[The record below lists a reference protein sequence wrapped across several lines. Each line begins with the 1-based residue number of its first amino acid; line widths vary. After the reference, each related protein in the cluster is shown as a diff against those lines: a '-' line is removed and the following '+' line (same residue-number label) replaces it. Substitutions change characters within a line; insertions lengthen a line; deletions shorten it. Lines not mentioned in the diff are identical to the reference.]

1 MKNRQG
7 HPEVTKRASLGVRT
21 LDAEA
26 RSFDVVAST
35 DALDSHGDRVAQDWK
50 LDRFKA
56 NPVVFYGHESWDLP
70 IGKASDVRVED
81 GELRMRVTLVSAAA
95 NPRAEQVMQ
104 LMKEGALSGVSVG
117 FRPGKRS
124 TEKIDGREV
133 VVLSENEL
141 LELSVVGI
149 PANPEA
155 RAKSDGRHGDGAN
168 EGTTMKNIVTR
179 ALDLSKDASDEAV
192 EKALD
197 STIADILSASG
208 AKSLGAVPAAVEA
221 MKLELAAHAE
231 KAARLAALEAKL
243 AEDEKAAKA
252 AKLDESIEAAVKA
265 GKVTPAKRAEVAE
278 KAAKFGQEWLDALV
292 ESLPVQGGTEPDAKK
307 VAAANGDPTISAE
320 LKAELAKL
328 GLTPEDHIKFGRSA
342 A

>member
-1 MKNRQG
+1 MNRQG
-7 HPEVTKRASLGVRT
+7 HPEVTKRATLGVRT
-21 LDAEA
+21 LDTES

-35 DALDSHGDRVAQDWK
+35 DGLDSHGDKVAQDWK

-56 NPVVFYGHESWDLP
+56 NPVVFFGHESWDLP

-81 GELRMRVTLVSAAA
+81 GELRARVTLVSAAA

-117 FRPGKRS
+117 FRPGKVS
-124 TEKIDGREV
+124 TEKLDGREI
-133 VVLSENEL
+133 VVLSQNEL

-155 RAKSDGRHGDGAN
+155 RAKSDGRHGGGAN
-168 EGTTMKNIVTR
+168 EGTAMKNIVTK
-179 ALDLSKDASDEAV
+179 ALDMSKDASDEAV

-197 STIADILSASG
+197 TITKDILEATG
-208 AKSLGAVPAAVEA
+208 AKALAGVPGAVEA
-221 MKLELAAHAE
+221 LKAKLAAQTE
-231 KAARLAALEAKL
+231 KADKFAALEAKL
-243 AEDEKAAKA
+243 AEDEKVAKA
-252 AKLDESIEAAVKA
+252 AKLSATLDAAVKA
-265 GKVTPAKRAEVAE
+265 GKVTPAKRADIAAKAE
-278 KAAKFGQEWLDALV
+278 KFGQEWLDALV
-292 ESLPVQGGTEPDAKK
+292 EDLPVLGGTEEDAEKS
-307 VAAANGDPTISAE
+307 AAKASVVSAE

-328 GLTPEDHIKFGRSA
+328 NLTVDDHIKFGRPA